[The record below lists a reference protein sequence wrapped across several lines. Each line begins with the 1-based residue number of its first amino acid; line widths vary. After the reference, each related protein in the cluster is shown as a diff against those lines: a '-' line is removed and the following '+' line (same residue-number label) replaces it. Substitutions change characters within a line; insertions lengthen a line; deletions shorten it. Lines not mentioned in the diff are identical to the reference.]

1 MLILL
6 QIRGIMRIISRKA
19 LKDFWACHTQAEKPL
34 KNWFEEASQAT
45 WKTSQDIKTL
55 YRSADFVLG
64 NRVIF
69 NIGGNKYRLIV
80 KINYSY
86 GVVYIRFIGTH
97 TEYDKINA
105 ETI

>member
-1 MLILL
+1 MLVLL
-6 QIRGIMRIISRKA
+6 EVRGIMRIISRKA
-19 LKDFWACHTQAEKPL
+19 LKDFWTRHTQAEEPL
-34 KNWFEEASQAT
+34 KSWFEEATQAT
-45 WKTSQDIKTL
+45 WKTPQDIKAL